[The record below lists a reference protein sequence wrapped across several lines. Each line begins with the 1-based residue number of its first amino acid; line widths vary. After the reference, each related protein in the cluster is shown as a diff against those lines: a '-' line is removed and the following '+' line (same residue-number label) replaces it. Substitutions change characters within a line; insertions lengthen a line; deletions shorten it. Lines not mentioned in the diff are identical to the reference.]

1 MFLQFVDRARLEIV
15 QLCQVRKMWEDLQ
28 RQIRSLHVT
37 VRVERLNNNDQTE
50 TQRDAANVAANN
62 PGASSTVASSANSSS
77 TATNSQN
84 ESAKNYKKA
93 LLENY
98 QRQNSEND
106 QARTYDHSQP
116 STSRGIIERNRED
129 EPTPSSSGYNVEETS
144 TNISLSNLLPSD
156 SELRQML
163 SHNLKE
169 MLDGWY
175 SRLTSRCQNCTSSSD
190 ANNAQQYAT
199 NDHTY
204 SNLATTSRDAQLP
217 SMSSIVSNI
226 GANSSLPTVTALAS
240 ELRPLPS
247 IFVNSIDR
255 NTGSDRSTQISH
267 TGNDRPAGVDASN
280 NDNNDGND
288 DANINNSDLVTQYP
302 ASHQAGGSTSVP
314 SSSGGRWRSRRYQN
328 LRQRMNLR
336 YSHIS

>member
-1 MFLQFVDRARLEIV
+1 
-15 QLCQVRKMWEDLQ
+15 MWEDLQ

-50 TQRDAANVAANN
+50 AQRDVGNTASNSA
-62 PGASSTVASSANSSS
+62 ASSTEASSASSS
-77 TATNSQN
+77 TATNPQN
-84 ESAKNYKKA
+84 ESAKNFKKA

-106 QARTYDHSQP
+106 NARTYDHSQP
-116 STSRGIIERNRED
+116 STSRGITERNRED
-129 EPTPSSSGYNVEETS
+129 EPSSSGYNTEETS

-190 ANNAQQYAT
+190 VNSTQRYAT
-199 NDHTY
+199 SDHTY
-204 SNLATTSRDAQLP
+204 SSNVATTSRDRPAETTSADAQLP

-226 GANSSLPTVTALAS
+226 GANSSLPTVTALTS
-240 ELRPLPS
+240 QLGPLPS
-247 IFVNSIDR
+247 ISNFVNSIDR
-255 NTGSDRSTQISH
+255 NASSDRSTQITHANADHPAGDTNNNISNN
-267 TGNDRPAGVDASN
+267 GNDN
-280 NDNNDGND
+280 T
-288 DANINNSDLVTQYP
+288 NINSDLATQYP
-302 ASHQAGGSTSVP
+302 ENQSG
-314 SSSGGRWRSRRYQN
+314 SSSFTSSAGSSSNSSRWRSRTGDTRTGGRWRYQN
-328 LRQRMNLR
+328 WRQRMKLR
-336 YSHIS
+336 YLCIS

>member
-1 MFLQFVDRARLEIV
+1 
-15 QLCQVRKMWEDLQ
+15 MWEDLQ

-50 TQRDAANVAANN
+50 AQRDVGNTTSNLA
-62 PGASSTVASSANSSS
+62 ASSTAASSASSS
-77 TATNSQN
+77 TAANPQS
-84 ESAKNYKKA
+84 ESAKNFKKA

-106 QARTYDHSQP
+106 HARTYDHSQP
-116 STSRGIIERNRED
+116 STSRGITERNRED
-129 EPTPSSSGYNVEETS
+129 EPMPSSSGYNVEETS

-175 SRLTSRCQNCTSSSD
+175 SRLTSRCQNCTPSSD
-190 ANNAQQYAT
+190 ANSTQQYAT

-204 SNLATTSRDAQLP
+204 SSNVAMNSRGAPAATTSADAQLP

-226 GANSSLPTVTALAS
+226 GANSSLPTVTALTS
-240 ELRPLPS
+240 QLTPLPS
-247 IFVNSIDR
+247 ISNFVNSIDR
-255 NTGSDRSTQISH
+255 NASSDRSTQMSH
-267 TGNDRPAGVDASN
+267 TSADHPASDMSNNASN
-280 NDNNDGND
+280 SVND
-288 DANINNSDLVTQYP
+288 DANVNSDLVTQYP
-302 ASHQAGGSTSVP
+302 ANQSGSSISISSP
-314 SSSGGRWRSRRYQN
+314 GSSSNSNRWRSRRYQN
-328 LRQRMNLR
+328 WRHRMKIR
-336 YSHIS
+336 YSHFP